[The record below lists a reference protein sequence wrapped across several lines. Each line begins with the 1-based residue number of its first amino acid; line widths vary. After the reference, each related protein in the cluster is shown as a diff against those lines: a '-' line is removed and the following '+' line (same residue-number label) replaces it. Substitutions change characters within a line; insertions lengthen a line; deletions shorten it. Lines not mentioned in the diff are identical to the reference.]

1 MRIPTQT
8 DVRTAFDN
16 GLPELAPPR
25 RVVVIGAGV
34 AGLATAYELA
44 RRGTEVTVLE
54 AADRAGGRART
65 LREPFA
71 DGLYAEAGAM
81 TVSPHCHYTLHYIR
95 ELGVDLAP
103 SDLLDTTFSYYL
115 RGRFATPD
123 GTSLA
128 RLGLSL
134 NPAEE
139 GMDVAQLM
147 DTYVQSL
154 CRELQPDLDAANW
167 EVTERLALYDRRSV
181 AEVLRDRG
189 ASEAAIGLL
198 DPFFLEMRGGDL
210 QSASALSWLR
220 YESSGHSMIKAGTSW
235 SKIKG
240 GTDRLPAAF
249 ADRLKGHIHYRS
261 SVVRVQQDDDGAR
274 VTAAAQGGLR
284 TFEADR
290 VVVTVPFSA
299 IRHIDF
305 SDARLSRAKSA
316 AMRQLRYAS
325 VVRVYLQMRRQFWK
339 GFRVSIS
346 TDLPIRWI
354 RDATP
359 DQAGPRK
366 IVECMM
372 TGQRARAVAAMSEE
386 ERLRFTLDHLETFL
400 PGANEH
406 FETGTSVVWDR
417 APHIEGAYILPEPH
431 HAELMPAVRAPE
443 GRIHFAGEHTSFE
456 PNGGAM
462 TFAFESAARALLELG
477 LAEATAQP

>member
-8 DVRTAFDN
+8 DVRAAFDK

-25 RVVVIGAGV
+25 RVVVIGVGV

-65 LREPFA
+65 RREPFA

-81 TVSPHCHYTLHYIR
+81 TVSPHCHYTLHYMR

-103 SDLLDTTFSYYL
+103 SDLLGTTFSYYL
-115 RGRFATPD
+115 RGRFATPA

-154 CRELQPDLDAANW
+154 CQELQPDLDAANW
-167 EVTERLALYDRRSV
+167 EVTERLAPYDRRSV

-299 IRHIDF
+299 IRHIDL
-305 SDARLSRAKSA
+305 SDARLSRAKS
-316 AMRQLRYAS
+316 
-325 VVRVYLQMRRQFWK
+325 
-339 GFRVSIS
+339 
-346 TDLPIRWI
+346 
-354 RDATP
+354 
-359 DQAGPRK
+359 
-366 IVECMM
+366 
-372 TGQRARAVAAMSEE
+372 AAMSEE

-417 APHIEGAYILPEPH
+417 APHIEGAYLLPEPH

>member
-1 MRIPTQT
+1 M
-8 DVRTAFDN
+8 
-16 GLPELAPPR
+16 
-25 RVVVIGAGV
+25 
-34 AGLATAYELA
+34 
-44 RRGTEVTVLE
+44 TVLE

-235 SKIKG
+235 SKIKEAP
-240 GTDRLPAAF
+240 TD
-249 ADRLKGHIHYRS
+249 YRRPS
-261 SVVRVQQDDDGAR
+261 RTGSRAIST
-274 VTAAAQGGLR
+274 TAAPSCACSR
-284 TFEADR
+284 TTTA
-290 VVVTVPFSA
+290 P
-299 IRHIDF
+299 
-305 SDARLSRAKSA
+305 
-316 AMRQLRYAS
+316 
-325 VVRVYLQMRRQFWK
+325 
-339 GFRVSIS
+339 VS
-346 TDLPIRWI
+346 P
-354 RDATP
+354 P
-359 DQAGPRK
+359 PP
-366 IVECMM
+366 
-372 TGQRARAVAAMSEE
+372 RAVCVPS
-386 ERLRFTLDHLETFL
+386 R
-400 PGANEH
+400 P
-406 FETGTSVVWDR
+406 
-417 APHIEGAYILPEPH
+417 
-431 HAELMPAVRAPE
+431 
-443 GRIHFAGEHTSFE
+443 
-456 PNGGAM
+456 
-462 TFAFESAARALLELG
+462 
-477 LAEATAQP
+477 TASW